1 MKALSMSK
9 NIKHWVRFAIAAVL
23 CVTSMA
29 HAGETSVSGPLTDDA
44 STGVS
49 SSKIYTHTVS
59 GGSAATLNGV
69 QFSVLNPSS
78 TPANFSW
85 STEGKSKDAIG
96 CCNNGDWNPATGGVT
111 GPELIN
117 LLGSFTYSGS
127 GDASPS
133 SQVFTLSG
141 LTPGMTY
148 DARLYVRTWD
158 TEASGRPIFLHF
170 NNGADTVISGPFGED
185 RPNELGLP
193 SVHSAYY
200 INHRYTANAT
210 EMSIRAEVDML
221 GGAGS
226 GSFHMYALTNEVVP
240 EPSSVTLI
248 GLSGLALLRRRRA

>member
-1 MKALSMSK
+1 MSK
-9 NIKHWVRFAIAAVL
+9 NMRWSIQSAIAMIVCAA
-23 CVTSMA
+23 SMA
-29 HAGETSVSGPLTDDA
+29 WAGTTSVSGPLSDDA

-49 SSKIYTHTVS
+49 TSKTYTHAVS
-59 GGSAATLNGV
+59 GGSATTLNGV
-69 QFSVLNPSS
+69 SFAALSPSS
-78 TPANFSW
+78 TPANFNW
-85 STEGKSKDAIG
+85 STEGKNKDAIG

-111 GPELIN
+111 GPELIK
-117 LLGSFTYSGS
+117 LLGSFTYSGN

-141 LTPGMTY
+141 LTPGTTY

-200 INHRYTANAT
+200 INHRYTANAS
-210 EMSIRAEVDML
+210 EMSIRAEVDL
-221 GGAGS
+221 AGGAGS
-226 GSFHMYALTNEVVP
+226 GSFHLYALTNEVVP
-240 EPSSVTLI
+240 EPGSLSLMA
-248 GLSGLALLRRRRA
+248 LSGLALLRLRRK